1 MDWLKSFWSYFL
13 RFGPLVAA
21 ALLALTAA
29 PFIGGNIAGTL
40 QSVVGVLSFLGIQ
53 PDQSA
58 VAAFGEAVSAV
69 VILLGVARKLISIW
83 AKYQAVKAR

>member
-29 PFIGGNIAGTL
+29 PFIGGNVAGTL

-53 PDQSA
+53 PDQCA

-69 VILLGVARKLISIW
+69 VILLGVVRKLISIW